1 MAHQLAKRVTSHP
14 TLCRGAV
21 RLLTLSA
28 PEPAEKKEEE
38 VKVEKYKSPY
48 LVFNKSDPLNL
59 DSLLSEDEKMI
70 RCLDFDNFS
79 K

>member
-28 PEPAEKKEEE
+28 AEPAEKKEEE
-38 VKVEKYKSPY
+38 VVEKYKSPY

-70 RCLDFDNFS
+70 RYLDFNNFS